1 MLRVSV
7 AFTVDVGEVYN
18 PMCDPPVLEVAWD
31 NLVACKVVADTSGVE
46 LAV

>member
-1 MLRVSV
+1 MV
-7 AFTVDVGEVYN
+7 FTDGVGEVYN

-31 NLVACKVVADTSGVE
+31 NLVASKVVADMSGVK